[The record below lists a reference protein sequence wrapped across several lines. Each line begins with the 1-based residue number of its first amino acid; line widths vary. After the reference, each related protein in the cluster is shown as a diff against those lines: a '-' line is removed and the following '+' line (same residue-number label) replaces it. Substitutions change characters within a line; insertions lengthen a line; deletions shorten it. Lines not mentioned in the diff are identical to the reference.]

1 MTAWV
6 PGLESVDQYGA
17 ALGGSPQVWQAGTNN
32 NNRGPRSAWRGA
44 RPVAGQRQTMWS
56 ASLIHLTLCA
66 LFAHNAR
73 VPHRPLNDC
82 ESAGG
87 PEGGFVENVPA
98 HSPQPNAEHGGGGAG
113 GGYGARV
120 ETRTWG
126 RDKKFLCQLVRA
138 FSLSGGM
145 RERERAC
152 EREAEGEKS
161 LFKTDAVNEE
171 DSLFCH
177 SLLLPRCLFLS
188 PGHNVLSLRLPL
200 VVLLHER
207 VSQDACHSD
216 RRAHHSYITYRSLG
230 IVEDRQA
237 RVHTY
242 ILSLFNSALSLIR
255 PLPCSL
261 CHSVQTDRGHW
272 SAESKAGRNNHNH
285 SLHCVAHSLVVL
297 KSQSSSVHDI

>member
-1 MTAWV
+1 MRWGRALTAWV

-126 RDKKFLCQLVRA
+126 RDKKFLCQRVRA

-161 LFKTDAVNEE
+161 LFKTDAVNKE
-171 DSLFCH
+171 DSEHDREEEEALFRPN
-177 SLLLPRCLFLS
+177 SFERGGFL
-188 PGHNVLSLRLPL
+188 VLSLSLAPSLSLSLAGAQCVVTATSSCSAAPRASIPRRLP
-200 VVLLHER
+200 
-207 VSQDACHSD
+207 
-216 RRAHHSYITYRSLG
+216 
-230 IVEDRQA
+230 
-237 RVHTY
+237 
-242 ILSLFNSALSLIR
+242 
-255 PLPCSL
+255 
-261 CHSVQTDRGHW
+261 
-272 SAESKAGRNNHNH
+272 
-285 SLHCVAHSLVVL
+285 
-297 KSQSSSVHDI
+297 